1 MANIPNI
8 ELVVGAVP
16 QLMAT
21 LLSVLWF
28 LASRWFLKTGM
39 MLLLVT
45 CFGAACSRIL
55 EQLAADTLGS
65 SRFREIMFC
74 VLLSGLLGFLQVFT

>member
-1 MANIPNI
+1 
-8 ELVVGAVP
+8 
-16 QLMAT
+16 MAT

-39 MLLLVT
+39 MLLVT

-55 EQLAADTLGS
+55 EQLAADT
-65 SRFREIMFC
+65 RFREIVMYC
-74 VLLSGLLGFLQVFT
+74 LLLSGLLSILQVFTIVLWL

>member
-1 MANIPNI
+1 
-8 ELVVGAVP
+8 
-16 QLMAT
+16 MAT

-39 MLLLVT
+39 MLLVT

-55 EQLAADTLGS
+55 EQLAADIIGS
-65 SRFREIMFC
+65 SRFREIVMYC
-74 VLLSGLLGFLQVFT
+74 VLLSGLLSIFQVFI